1 MCPDNRIYVSSYY
14 ICILAQ
20 IEQAR
25 LEGVQSLQYMCPM
38 CPHNCFFCILA
49 QIEQAR
55 LEGVQSLP
63 QQIAALEGQ
72 VQLKAHYTSSLR
84 PHTLEA

>member
-1 MCPDNRIYVSSYY
+1 MCPHATIYVSSY
-14 ICILAQ
+14 
-20 IEQAR
+20 
-25 LEGVQSLQYMCPM
+25 
-38 CPHNCFFCILA
+38 FFFFEILA

-72 VQLKAHYTSSLR
+72 VQQLKAAYTSTSSLR
-84 PHTLEA
+84 PHTLVA